1 MGYWGDFIIFEG
13 FFADFKDAEDAYNV
27 LMVLVCVACAG
38 IAAGLTVGLL
48 SLDETKLEIKVM
60 IGTEEEKSAAES
72 ILPIIRQHHLLLV
85 TLLLFNSVANETL
98 PIFLGTLVPNYMAI
112 ILSVTLVLIFGEII
126 PTALFTGAN
135 QLLVAAKLS
144 KLVYFLLILFYP
156 ISFPIA
162 KILDYFIGEED
173 GDNSI
178 SREELE
184 ALVVLQGADYQYRR
198 LSRENSIMTPQTPIS
213 DRTRLLPKYN
223 SVEECVV
230 RVSHMT
236 TSVEDSKMDIEL
248 GVTTKSTS
256 KSVNES
262 SAKNEKISTLS
273 RYEVNLMT
281 GILKLAKFTVKDAM
295 IPMRK
300 VFMISSSTKLDE
312 KSMYDILDSG
322 FSRIPVFKRRDKQFI
337 LGYMLVKELIVL
349 NPMDAVMIE
358 DLSLREPI
366 CVNPSLGLMDMLRSF
381 QEGQCHFA
389 LISQDPIR
397 TLECIRND
405 DRPTGSAVPLGIVT
419 MEDILEMIIQSEIID
434 ETDSIHTNVY
444 LGKTV
449 SNNTSKNSASKPT
462 IFYHSLRR
470 NSHSNLSAASGS
482 YSGHNKTS
490 KSGIR
495 IQQVSLRTKQHQAH
509 QQQNAATKVAV
520 SNVRR
525 PSVTKMPSVVEAD
538 VPNQGRMV
546 VEGIHMPSSRKRS
559 MSGAT
564 HGGGLPSPS
573 STNNLTQVRSSSNF
587 FSGFT
592 SKLMGSFW
600 QENNGPDVY
609 ARASVDRPNVIHVNK
624 ELQGL
629 ILKEL
634 PNHAQSG
641 RRVNDGNAM
650 EDDSD
655 DYGEEEEEVV
665 RLICRDGDSSIGSS
679 NSYGFF
685 DSEIGDL
692 RCLSSKA
699 TLSYV
704 SDSNDYQPL
713 GDLELSY
720 SSPSSSSSNRPLS
733 SRKSPSPYRT
743 NSLPTV
749 EETPLSSSRVQIL
762 GLFPEVTVGTEEH
775 FPGGKDNDHEYGSE
789 EGKSYKRK
797 KNLKDT
803 LRFEVDESKHATP
816 LEKTSSSSQHNS
828 TANYFN
834 NTAAVLTTS
843 SISTQLLNNGSTK
856 SISPSSSLSL
866 SPSSA
871 QKETRSTVQ
880 VASRRVVIPSLGQD
894 SLSRLTSAREGPLS
908 VRVSPRDAMSRTTA
922 NGIDGMTNN
931 HSSSARSSPN
941 QQQQSQQQTSKL
953 LIRDWDA
960 FTY

>member
-1 MGYWGDFIIFEG
+1 MGYWGEFVIFEG

-27 LMVLVCVACAG
+27 IMVLVCVICAG
-38 IAAGLTVGLL
+38 MAAGLTVGLL

-60 IGTEEEKSAAES
+60 IGTDEEKRAAES

-135 QLLVAAKLS
+135 QLLVAAKLT

-173 GDNSI
+173 GDGAI
-178 SREELE
+178 TREELE

-213 DRTRLLPKYN
+213 DRSRLLPKYD
-223 SVEECVV
+223 SIEDGAVK
-230 RVSHMT
+230 VSHGAM
-236 TSVEDSKMDIEL
+236 SSSAEEINSDIEL
-248 GVTTKSTS
+248 GVATKSNT

-262 SAKNEKISTLS
+262 SIKNEKISTLS

-312 KSMYDILDSG
+312 NSMYDILDSG
-322 FSRIPVFKRRDKQFI
+322 FSRIPVFKRRDKQWI

-405 DRPTGSAVPLGIVT
+405 ERPAGNAVPLGVVT
-419 MEDILEMIIQSEIID
+419 MEDILEMIIQSEIVD
-434 ETDSIHTNVY
+434 ETDSIHTNAY

-449 SNNTSKNSASKPT
+449 PDNSGKNSSSKPT

-470 NSHSNLSAASGS
+470 NSHSNLSFASGS
-482 YSGHNKTS
+482 YTGHNKTS
-490 KSGIR
+490 KGGIR
-495 IQQVSLRTKQHQAH
+495 IQQTSLRSKQRQAH
-509 QQQNAATKVAV
+509 QQQKAATKVGV
-520 SNVRR
+520 SNSIRR
-525 PSVTKMPSVVEAD
+525 PSVTKMSSVVESA

-546 VEGIHMPSSRKRS
+546 VDGIHMPSSRKRS

-564 HGGGLPSPS
+564 HGGSLPSPS
-573 STNNLTQVRSSSNF
+573 STNSLTHVRSSSNF
-587 FSGFT
+587 FADFT
-592 SKLMGSFW
+592 SKLMGSLW
-600 QENNGPDVY
+600 QEENGSDVY
-609 ARASVDRPNVIHVNK
+609 ARASIERPNVIHVNK

-629 ILKEL
+629 IAQEL
-634 PNHAQSG
+634 SSHSPRDG
-641 RRVNDGNAM
+641 RVDGKNANEDNY
-650 EDDSD
+650 EDD
-655 DYGEEEEEVV
+655 EEDIVQ
-665 RLICRDGDSSIGSS
+665 LIGRDRDSSRGSS

-685 DSEIGDL
+685 DSDTGDL
-692 RCLSSKA
+692 RRLSAKS
-699 TLSYV
+699 T
-704 SDSNDYQPL
+704 
-713 GDLELSY
+713 LSY
-720 SSPSSSSSNRPLS
+720 SSGSSDFQPLVDLEPSYSIRPLS
-733 SRKSPSPYRT
+733 SHKSPNSQRT
-743 NSLPTV
+743 ISLPTV
-749 EETPLSSSRVQIL
+749 EETPLSSSWLQTS
-762 GLFPEVTVGTEEH
+762 GLFPEIAVGIEER
-775 FPGGKDNDHEYGSE
+775 FRGEGDNENGNEEDKTYRQQDEEKDSMCSE
-789 EGKSYKRK
+789 IDDSEF
-797 KNLKDT
+797 LT
-803 LRFEVDESKHATP
+803 L
-816 LEKTSSSSQHNS
+816 LEKTHSSSRNNHKSEHFKTPS
-828 TANYFN
+828 TVSLT
-834 NTAAVLTTS
+834 NTNT
-843 SISTQLLNNGSTK
+843 STQQRSNNGSRK
-856 SISPSSSLSL
+856 SLSSSPNFCPKQK
-866 SPSSA
+866 PSA
-871 QKETRSTVQ
+871 ATA
-880 VASRRVVIPSLGQD
+880 ASNHVVVPSLAQEQ
-894 SLSRLTSAREGPLS
+894 LQRPASAREGPLS
-908 VRVSPRDAMSRTTA
+908 VRVSPRDAATRTVS
-922 NGIDGMTNN
+922 GISGVTSNKQ
-931 HSSSARSSPN
+931 SPSERSPLN
-941 QQQQSQQQTSKL
+941 QQPQPPASKL
-953 LIRDWDA
+953 LIRDWDS